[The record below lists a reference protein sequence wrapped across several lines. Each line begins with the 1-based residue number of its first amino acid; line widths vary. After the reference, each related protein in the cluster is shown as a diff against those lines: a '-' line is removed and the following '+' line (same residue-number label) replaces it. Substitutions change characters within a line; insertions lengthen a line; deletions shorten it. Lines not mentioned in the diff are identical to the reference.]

1 MTVASSKLESFLQ
14 TNIGNYLN
22 SSGVLDEA
30 EILGTASHVN
40 VDILVYSKYGQSM
53 KWLCY
58 PASISLDNLTPDAH
72 FYPTKM
78 TITLMLC

>member
-1 MTVASSKLESFLQ
+1 MTVASSKSESFLQ

-22 SSGVLDEA
+22 NSGVFDDGIWATEA
-30 EILGTASHVN
+30 EILGTASLVN

-58 PASISLDNLTPDAH
+58 PASISLDNLTPDAP
-72 FYPTKM
+72 F
-78 TITLMLC
+78 